1 MTNAVAVVPKEA
13 IILRPAV
20 RLTTDSGFTLVEL
33 VIVIVIL
40 GILSV
45 IATPKFI
52 NLKSEAH
59 RSVLNGV
66 RGAISSGNQLVYSK
80 AVLQGKERQAVAD
93 VQLGG
98 GIGSAVLTYGH
109 IPSSL
114 QVTRKANTSN
124 YGSADNSAAVY
135 ESITQVLALD
145 AEHLKDES
153 SVVTRQWGIYIHG
166 NDNFVN
172 FVPKGLSVE
181 SQCFLQYSGIN
192 AQGDKVRV
200 ELIDSSC

>member
-1 MTNAVAVVPKEA
+1 MHASSVTLKA
-13 IILRPAV
+13 
-20 RLTTDSGFTLVEL
+20 DSGFTLVEL

-45 IATPKFI
+45 IAAPKFI
-52 NLKSEAH
+52 NLKSDAH

-98 GIGSAVLTYGH
+98 SLGSAVLTYGH

-114 QVTRKANTSN
+114 PVSQKASTKNI
-124 YGSADNSAAVY
+124 DSAAVY

-153 SVVTRQWGIYIHG
+153 SVATRQWGIYIHG

-172 FVPKGLSVE
+172 FVPKGLSVNSE
-181 SQCFLQYSGIN
+181 CFLQYSGIN
-192 AQGDKVRV
+192 GLEDKVRV
-200 ELIDSSC
+200 ELMDSGC

>member
-1 MTNAVAVVPKEA
+1 MSQREKFMHASSVTLKA
-13 IILRPAV
+13 
-20 RLTTDSGFTLVEL
+20 DSGFTLVEL

-45 IATPKFI
+45 IAAPKFI
-52 NLKSEAH
+52 NLKSDAH

-66 RGAISSGNQLVYSK
+66 RGAISSGNVLAYSK

-98 GIGSAVLTYGH
+98 GLGSAVLTYGH

-114 QVTRKANTSN
+114 QVTRKANTNS
-124 YGSADNSAAVY
+124 YVSVDGSFDNRAAVY

-153 SVVTRQWGIYIHG
+153 SVVTRQWGIFIHG
-166 NDNFVN
+166 SDRYAK
-172 FVPKGLSVE
+172 FVPRGLSVGSE
-181 SQCFLQYSGIN
+181 CNLQYTGIN
-192 AQGDKVRV
+192 GEGEAVIF
-200 ELIDSSC
+200 ELVDSGC

>member
-1 MTNAVAVVPKEA
+1 MHASSVTLKA
-13 IILRPAV
+13 
-20 RLTTDSGFTLVEL
+20 DSGFTLVEL

-45 IATPKFI
+45 VAAPKFI
-52 NLKSEAH
+52 NLKSDAH

-98 GIGSAVLTYGH
+98 SLGSAVLTYGH

-114 QVTRKANTSN
+114 PVSQKASTKNI
-124 YGSADNSAAVY
+124 DSAAVY
-135 ESITQVLALD
+135 ESITQILALD

-153 SVVTRQWGIYIHG
+153 SVATRQWGIYIEG
-166 NDNFVN
+166 GSDKFVN
-172 FVPKGLSVE
+172 FVPRGLSVDSE
-181 SQCFLQYSGIN
+181 CHLQYTGIN
-192 AQGDKVRV
+192 GEGEAVMLT
-200 ELIDSSC
+200 LIDNGC